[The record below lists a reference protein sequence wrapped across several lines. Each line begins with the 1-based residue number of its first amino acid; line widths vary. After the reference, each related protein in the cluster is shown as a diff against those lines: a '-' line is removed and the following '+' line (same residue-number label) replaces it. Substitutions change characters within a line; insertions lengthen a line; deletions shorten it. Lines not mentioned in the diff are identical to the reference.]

1 VTEAATASQLG
12 GSTEVGPM
20 PQMRLLGRRI
30 LQMAASHEIH
40 VHCMVVLLELLL
52 VLPWVSTLLDL
63 YRKKKM

>member
-1 VTEAATASQLG
+1 
-12 GSTEVGPM
+12 M